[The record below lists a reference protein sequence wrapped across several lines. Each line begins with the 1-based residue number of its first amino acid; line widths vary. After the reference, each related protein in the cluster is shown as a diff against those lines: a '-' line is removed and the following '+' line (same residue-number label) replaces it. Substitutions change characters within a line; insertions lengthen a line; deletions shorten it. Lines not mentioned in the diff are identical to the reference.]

1 MGKIDA
7 LKWLVLHSSGCLLC
21 VFSVVFILFFSVI
34 FILFGFLT
42 HLSTDAIRHG
52 AVRQNYACIMN
63 DAIAQ
68 CVIIT
73 WNMAFVDYFDSRNW
87 SLSTQSPSYDSH
99 LISINFIQM
108 YSLYIAIEFNHV
120 WRITNVQME
129 IAHVIITFFQSE
141 IDKIATQNVFFWKFD
156 LSLVYFSL
164 DFSNT
169 VIGKKMLQIAN

>member
-1 MGKIDA
+1 MNIVYGARSLWRWIALQLGKIDA

-21 VFSVVFILFFSVI
+21 VFSLVFIFS
-34 FILFGFLT
+34 GSLT

-52 AVRQNYACIMN
+52 AVRQNYACIMI

-108 YSLYIAIEFNHV
+108 YSNCDQIHTSMKNYKR
-120 WRITNVQME
+120 RILHTSM
-129 IAHVIITFFQSE
+129 
-141 IDKIATQNVFFWKFD
+141 
-156 LSLVYFSL
+156 
-164 DFSNT
+164 
-169 VIGKKMLQIAN
+169 